1 MTGALRYEWMRIRTI
16 RSSYWMSAL
25 AIALTFGITLLMAL
39 SISAADLDD
48 EFDSVYQVTTYIVL
62 AGASGPVIPVMA
74 APFYAV
80 MGVMAV
86 GHEYRYGTNKATL
99 SAIPDRVA
107 VLAAKLV
114 VLVAWVLASI
124 AITLLLGMA
133 ITWLLLDNPQFG
145 SHLVRPL
152 LNYTGYCVGFA
163 VAGMGLAALLR
174 NQTGAIVAALT
185 WPLVVEPIIYGV
197 SLAIS
202 ETTGG
207 GIGKLTNLLPSSAG
221 RRSMFDPYEAIA
233 GFGNGEVWSI
243 GAAVIVFWLGVI
255 LVLAAG
261 ATSFIKRDA

>member
-1 MTGALRYEWMRIRTI
+1 MTGALKYEWMRIRTI

-25 AIALTFGITLLMAL
+25 GIALTFGITLLMGL
-39 SISAADLDD
+39 SISAADLSND
-48 EFDSVYQVTTYIVL
+48 FDFYQVTTFIVL
-62 AGASGPVIPVMA
+62 AGASGPFIPVMA

-99 SAIPDRVA
+99 SAIPDRIA

-114 VLVAWVLASI
+114 VLLAWVLASV

-163 VAGMGLAALLR
+163 VAGMALAALLR

-197 SLAIS
+197 SVAIS
-202 ETTGG
+202 EATGG

-221 RRSMFDPYEAIA
+221 RRAMYDPYEVFV
-233 GFGNGEVWSI
+233 GFGNSDVVWSL
-243 GAAVIVFWLGVI
+243 GASVIVFWLGVLI
-255 LVLAAG
+255 VLTAG

>member
-25 AIALTFGITLLMAL
+25 AIALTFGITLLMGL

-48 EFDSVYQVTTYIVL
+48 EFDSVDQVTTYIVL
-62 AGASGPVIPVMA
+62 AGASGPFIPVMA

-197 SLAIS
+197 SVAIS

-233 GFGNGEVWSI
+233 GFGSIEVWSI

-261 ATSFIKRDA
+261 ATSFVKRDA

>member
-25 AIALTFGITLLMAL
+25 AIALTFGITLLMGL

-48 EFDSVYQVTTYIVL
+48 EFDSVDQVTTYIVL
-62 AGASGPVIPVMA
+62 AGASGPFIPVMA

-261 ATSFIKRDA
+261 ATSFVKRDA

>member
-1 MTGALRYEWMRIRTI
+1 MTGALKYEWMRIRTI

-39 SISAADLDD
+39 SVSTSDLGSD
-48 EFDSVYQVTTYIVL
+48 FDFYQATTYIIL

-74 APFYAV
+74 APFFAV

-114 VLVAWVLASI
+114 VLIAWVLATI
-124 AITLLLGMA
+124 AVTLLLNLA
-133 ITWLLLDNPQFG
+133 ITWLLLDNPSFG

-152 LNYTGYCVGFA
+152 LDYTGYCVGFA

-174 NQTGAIVAALT
+174 NQTGAIVAVLT
-185 WPLVVEPIIYGV
+185 WPLVIEPIIYGV
-197 SLAIS
+197 SVAIS
-202 ETTGG
+202 EATGG
-207 GIGKLTNLLPSSAG
+207 GIGKLTNLLPASAG
-221 RRSMFDPYEAIA
+221 RRSIFDPYDVFA
-233 GFGNGEVWSI
+233 GFGNSVDVWSLS
-243 GAAVIVFWLGVI
+243 ASVIVFWAGV
-255 LVLAAG
+255 LLALLAG
-261 ATSFIKRDA
+261 AASFVKRDA

>member
-25 AIALTFGITLLMAL
+25 AIALTFGITLLMGL

-48 EFDSVYQVTTYIVL
+48 EFDSVDQVTTYIVL
-62 AGASGPVIPVMA
+62 AGASGPFIPVMA

-197 SLAIS
+197 SVAIS

-261 ATSFIKRDA
+261 ATSFVKRDA

>member
-25 AIALTFGITLLMAL
+25 AIALTFGITLLMGL

-48 EFDSVYQVTTYIVL
+48 EFDSVDQVTTYIVL

-233 GFGNGEVWSI
+233 GFGSIEVWSI

-261 ATSFIKRDA
+261 ATSFVKRDA

>member
-48 EFDSVYQVTTYIVL
+48 EFDSVDQVTTYIVL
-62 AGASGPVIPVMA
+62 AGASGPFIPVMA

-107 VLAAKLV
+107 VLAAKCV

-261 ATSFIKRDA
+261 ATSFVKRDA

>member
-25 AIALTFGITLLMAL
+25 AIALTFGITLLMGL

-48 EFDSVYQVTTYIVL
+48 EFDSVDQVTTYIVL
-62 AGASGPVIPVMA
+62 AGASGPFIPVMA

-107 VLAAKLV
+107 VLAAKFV

>member
-16 RSSYWMSAL
+16 RSSYWMAAL
-25 AIALTFGITLLMAL
+25 AIALTFGITFLMAAT
-39 SISAADLDD
+39 ISAADLGSD
-48 EFDSVYQVTTYIVL
+48 FDFDQVTTYIVL
-62 AGASGPVIPVMA
+62 AGASGPIIPVMA

-99 SAIPDRVA
+99 SAIPDRIA

-114 VLVAWVLASI
+114 VLLAWVLASV

-152 LNYTGYCVGFA
+152 LNYTGYCIGFT

-174 NQTGAIVAALT
+174 NQTGALVAVLT

-197 SLAIS
+197 SAAIS
-202 ETTGG
+202 EATDS
-207 GIGKLTNLLPSSAG
+207 GIGKLTNLLPASAG
-221 RRSMFDPYEAIA
+221 RRSMYDPYDVFV
-233 GFGNGEVWSI
+233 GFGNSDQVWSL
-243 GAAVIVFWLGVI
+243 GASTIVFWIGVLI
-255 LVLAAG
+255 ILAAG

>member
-25 AIALTFGITLLMAL
+25 AIALTFGITLLMGL

-48 EFDSVYQVTTYIVL
+48 EFDSVDQVTTYIVL
-62 AGASGPVIPVMA
+62 AGASGPFIPVMA

-197 SLAIS
+197 SVAIS

-233 GFGNGEVWSI
+233 GFRSIEVWSI

-261 ATSFIKRDA
+261 ATSFVKRDA

>member
-62 AGASGPVIPVMA
+62 AGASGPFIPVMA

>member
-1 MTGALRYEWMRIRTI
+1 MRIRTI

-25 AIALTFGITLLMAL
+25 AIALTFGITLLMGL

-48 EFDSVYQVTTYIVL
+48 EFDSVDQVTTYIVL
-62 AGASGPVIPVMA
+62 AGASGPFIPVMA

-197 SLAIS
+197 SVAIS

-233 GFGNGEVWSI
+233 GFGSIEVWSI

-261 ATSFIKRDA
+261 ATSFVKRDA